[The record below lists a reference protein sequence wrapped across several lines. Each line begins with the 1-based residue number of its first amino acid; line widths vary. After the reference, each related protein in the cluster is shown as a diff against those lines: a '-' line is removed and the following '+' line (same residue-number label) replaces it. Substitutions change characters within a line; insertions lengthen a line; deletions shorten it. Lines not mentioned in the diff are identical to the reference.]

1 MTDDFSADIDAWL
14 STDEGGA
21 PAEPEA
27 AEADAAEPPPI
38 HAPGSLLEAIS
49 ALPSMEEE
57 PEEPAPAAAAPAPV
71 RTVARY
77 VLFTV
82 AGAHYAVSQPHVTE
96 LDRVPAFTFV
106 PNVPPW
112 VRGITNRRG
121 DILSVVD
128 TRTLLGIERLA
139 AGTGRMLVVR
149 LLDDSCSLGLL
160 VDEVHQI
167 ISVPPSDV
175 RAPGPGLDGPLAPFL
190 AGLLELDQRT
200 VAVLDLD
207 RLLRSPLIR
216 QFDEPV
222 DAALQGFN

>member
-14 STDEGGA
+14 STDEGGT
-21 PAEPEA
+21 P
-27 AEADAAEPPPI
+27 ADAAAGAPEPVQ
-38 HAPGSLLEAIS
+38 AAGSLLEAIS
-49 ALPSMEEE
+49 ALPIMDVEDET
-57 PEEPAPAAAAPAPV
+57 PAPTVAAPVPV
-71 RTVARY
+71 RTLARY

-82 AGAHYAVSQPHVTE
+82 AGAHYAVPQPHVTE

-139 AGTGRMLVVR
+139 TGTGRMLVVR

-167 ISVPPSDV
+167 VSVPPGDV

-190 AGLLELDQRT
+190 AGLVELDQRT

-216 QFDEPV
+216 QFDEPN
-222 DAALQGFN
+222 DASAQGLH

>member
-1 MTDDFSADIDAWL
+1 MTGDFSADIDAWL
-14 STDEGGA
+14 SDGDATVSPDPAPFGA
-21 PAEPEA
+21 PAP
-27 AEADAAEPPPI
+27 
-38 HAPGSLLEAIS
+38 APAPASLLEAIS
-49 ALPSMEEE
+49 ALPSTQIDE
-57 PEEPAPAAAAPAPV
+57 PQAPAPAAPAPA
-71 RTVARY
+71 RQAARY

-82 AGAHYAVSQPHVTE
+82 AGAHYAVPQPHVTE

-106 PNVPPW
+106 PNVPDW

-121 DILSVVD
+121 DVLSVVD

-139 AGTGRMLVVR
+139 AGSGRMLVVR

-167 ISVPPSDV
+167 VTVPAEDV

-190 AGLLELDQRT
+190 AGLVELDSRT

-207 RLLRSPLIR
+207 RFLRSPLLR
-216 QFDEPV
+216 QFDEP
-222 DAALQGFN
+222 DTGHH

>member
-14 STDEGGA
+14 STGEDGA
-21 PAEPEA
+21 PAESEASAPE
-27 AEADAAEPPPI
+27 PV
-38 HAPGSLLEAIS
+38 HKPGSLLEAIS
-49 ALPSMEEE
+49 ALPSLDVEEDA
-57 PEEPAPAAAAPAPV
+57 PAPAVAAPAPV
-71 RTVARY
+71 RTLARY

-82 AGAHYAVSQPHVTE
+82 AGAHYAVPQPHVTE

-106 PNVPPW
+106 PNVPAW

-139 AGTGRMLVVR
+139 TGTGRMLVVR

-167 ISVPPSDV
+167 VSVPPGDV

-190 AGLLELDQRT
+190 AGLVELDHRT

-216 QFDEPV
+216 QFDEPN
-222 DAALQGFN
+222 DGSMHGLH

>member
-1 MTDDFSADIDAWL
+1 VTDDFSADIDAWL
-14 STDEGGA
+14 STDEGGT
-21 PAEPEA
+21 P
-27 AEADAAEPPPI
+27 ADAAAGAPEPVQ
-38 HAPGSLLEAIS
+38 AAGSLLEAIS
-49 ALPSMEEE
+49 ALPIMDVEDET
-57 PEEPAPAAAAPAPV
+57 PAPTVAAPVPV
-71 RTVARY
+71 RTLARY

-82 AGAHYAVSQPHVTE
+82 AGAHYAVPQPHVTE

-167 ISVPPSDV
+167 VSVPSGDV

-190 AGLLELDQRT
+190 AGLVELDQRT

-216 QFDEPV
+216 QFDEPN
-222 DAALQGFN
+222 DASAQGLH